1 MTQLVQHKSGRWLTK
16 LRFFIALGN
25 LLAGL
30 HIIIIIL
37 FISYIH
43 YYCVVSIIRIRS
55 ITGRSVVKYL
65 TTLSNGA
72 SIYVIIRFN
81 IICVDPTF
89 FYKIG
94 Q

>member
-30 HIIIIIL
+30 HIIMIIL

-43 YYCVVSIIRIRS
+43 YCVVSIIRIRS
-55 ITGRSVVKYL
+55 ITGRSVVKYIN
-65 TTLSNGA
+65 TLSNGD
-72 SIYVIIRFN
+72 SIYVIICFT
-81 IICVDPTF
+81 IICVEPTF
-89 FYKIG
+89 CTK
-94 Q
+94 

>member
-1 MTQLVQHKSGRWLTK
+1 MTQLVQHKAGRWLTK

-43 YYCVVSIIRIRS
+43 YCVVSIIRIRS

-81 IICVDPTF
+81 IICVEPTF

>member
-30 HIIIIIL
+30 HIIIIKL

-43 YYCVVSIIRIRS
+43 YCVVSIIRIRN

-65 TTLSNGA
+65 NTLSNGA

-81 IICVDPTF
+81 IICVEPTF